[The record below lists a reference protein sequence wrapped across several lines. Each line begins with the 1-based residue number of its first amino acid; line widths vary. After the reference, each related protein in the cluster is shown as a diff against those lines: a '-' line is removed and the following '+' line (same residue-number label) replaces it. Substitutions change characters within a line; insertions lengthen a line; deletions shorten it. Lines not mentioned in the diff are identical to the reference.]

1 MAAPEDDDIV
11 AKFINSSHPGEE
23 VFGLDARTN
32 CWADRVREWNVA
44 SYNSYANHGKT
55 FHCTNPPSSSNGET
69 RFHLHCKTC
78 LDLGC
83 SESKLNKPSQ
93 RDYEENKFEE
103 QQLDIFAHSSMSP
116 RKHDPNCPCVDSPSN
131 RSARR
136 IKVVRQHKLF
146 VEVKYKISTAPPNDL
161 IGFFEIR
168 APFDDI
174 AANSKLSN
182 SIYLKLEDLKNDGF
196 ISQIISNANPK
207 IFKFEFVIRKLPP
220 MTILIDTIGINI
232 GYNPIFYIS
241 LTKNRYWNNLRFWR
255 FSGPDFL
262 QQIPLYSKKPEQI
275 ILLPFEDEVFYIDDI
290 NNNRNQKS
298 FIEVNDDKS
307 PLGNFQNP
315 HPISNSIYRFTELG
329 LRKRISDY
337 PDLGNDF
344 GLEIIRK
351 NLVKASLF
359 KLKQDS
365 GASHILILN
374 NHTFNEAT
382 IRIRFFPPYRGIT
395 HSEINSD
402 IEVERMVKG
411 MSNSISHS
419 LHKDEWPVIGPKSI
433 DYIFLNVEGNGE
445 FEIVQLADHNLI
457 KKDEKI
463 LVQASSGIINGKHSI
478 ERVEMNFN
486 INDPIQISNLMRH
499 ILSLS
504 DMSGFDDWKWLG

>member
-1 MAAPEDDDIV
+1 MAAPEHDGIV
-11 AKFINSSHPGEE
+11 AKFINSSHPGED
-23 VFGLDARTN
+23 VFGLDEFAN
-32 CWADRVREWNVA
+32 CWAERVQEWNVV
-44 SYNSYANHGKT
+44 SNDSYANHGKT
-55 FHCTNPPSSSNGET
+55 FHCSNPPSSSNGET

-83 SESKLNKPSQ
+83 SGSKLNKPSQ
-93 RDYEENKFEE
+93 RNYEENKFIPE
-103 QQLDIFAHSSMSP
+103 QLDIFAHSSMNA
-116 RKHDPNCPCVDSPSN
+116 REHDPNCPCVQPSN
-131 RSARR
+131 RSANRNT
-136 IKVVRQHKLF
+136 VVRQDKLF
-146 VEVKYKISTAPPNDL
+146 VEVKYKIRTAPPNDL

-174 AANSKLSN
+174 AANSTLSDL
-182 SIYLKLEDLKNDGF
+182 IYSKLEDLKNDGF
-196 ISQIISNANPK
+196 ISQIFSNGNPK
-207 IFKFEFVIRKLPP
+207 IFKFKFIISKLPP
-220 MTILIDTIGINI
+220 ISIVIDTIGINI
-232 GYNPIFYIS
+232 GYNPIFHIS
-241 LTKNRYWNNLRFWR
+241 LTKDQYWNNLRFWR

-307 PLGNFQNP
+307 PLGNSQNP

-337 PDLGNDF
+337 PDLVNDF
-344 GLEIIRK
+344 GLEIIKK

-359 KLKQDS
+359 KLNQNS
-365 GASHILILN
+365 VASHILILN

-395 HSEINSD
+395 QSEINSD
-402 IEVERMVKG
+402 IQINSMVKG

-419 LHKDEWPVIGPKSI
+419 LPKEKWPVIEPKSI

-445 FEIVQLADHNLI
+445 FEVVQLADHNI
-457 KKDEKI
+457 ITENEKI
-463 LVQASSGIINGKHSI
+463 LVQSSSGIITGKHSI
-478 ERVEMNFN
+478 DRVKMNFN
-486 INDPIQISNLMRH
+486 INDPVQISDLLRH

-504 DMSGFDDWKWLG
+504 GMSGFDDWKWLG